1 MSQNVDED
9 LQGVFVHGETDGQ
22 VWAAGSIN
30 WARAG
35 HHFKLETCTPEGD
48 EKTCYI
54 WKEMDPHHWLVFV
67 TFFKVSV
74 NKLKIGS

>member
-1 MSQNVDED
+1 LAQNADED
-9 LQGVFVHGETDGQ
+9 LQGVFVHGKTDGQ
-22 VWAAGSIN
+22 VWAAGSIT

-35 HHFKLETCTPEGD
+35 RHFKLETCAPEGD

-54 WKEMDPHHWLVFV
+54 WKEIDPHHWLVFV